1 MPTRSPAE
9 RLDEAVDLLLAGEP
23 PVVDVELGPLVSAA
37 ALTADAR
44 HPIPA
49 GARFEA
55 RLAVRLAHPG
65 PVLRAA
71 DAISDL
77 TRRGLSHPGRLIAA
91 GAVSTAAL
99 GVTVTALAM
108 WRSTRHHASP
118 AGRLLG
124 R

>member
-9 RLDEAVDLLLAGEP
+9 RLDAAVDLLLAGEP
-23 PVVDVELGPLVSAA
+23 PLVDAELRPLVSAA
-37 ALTADAR
+37 ALTANAL
-44 HPIPA
+44 HPMPA

-55 RLAVRLAHPG
+55 RLADRLAHEG
-65 PVLRAA
+65 PVRRAA
-71 DAISDL
+71 DVVADI
-77 TRRGLSHPGRLIAA
+77 TRRGLSHPGRLLAA

-108 WRSTRHHASP
+108 WRSTRHHPSP
-118 AGRLLG
+118 ASRLLG